1 MQQLIMPTKKEN
13 AHGGP
18 RKGAGRKPTGKTVV
32 TRSVSMPPAVW
43 QAIDRQRGTL
53 SRGKW
58 IAALVARKTK
68 G

>member
-1 MQQLIMPTKKEN
+1 MKTNQ
-13 AHGGP
+13 HGGSRP
-18 RKGAGRKPTGKTVV
+18 NAGRKPTGKTTI
-32 TRSVSMPPAVW
+32 TRSVSMPPDAW

-58 IAALVARKTK
+58 LAALVARKTK

>member
-1 MQQLIMPTKKEN
+1 MPTQKQ
-13 AHGGP
+13 HGGKRP
-18 RKGAGRKPTGKTVV
+18 NAGRKPTGKTVV

-43 QAIDRQRGTL
+43 DAIDRQRGMM